1 MTETELQFDN
11 ITPQNLKDNETIYK
25 LLKLYNSSFEDF
37 VDILENP
44 LNLSDTDFLIKK
56 YEETANV
63 RFDSVRREI
72 FKIHLQEI
80 FQTFEEIGD
89 SEEIYNKFKGVYE
102 SLNISTDNL
111 KIVADIDKS
120 IDSQYLNASKS
131 FKTKKGTRSGFFFVY
146 DIINKAGI
154 QAINT
159 DKFFNLIEGTKENPR
174 TPYEY
179 TVETSLYKEVFQKT
193 IVPLAHPVGFNW
205 NFIRLLFFTME
216 DYFGLEEIKT
226 LGETLLTCYG
236 SNEAAINQQEIVNS
250 KIYGTVKNFLIS
262 ENQDKQEQIII
273 DYNPLDGSEGDGL
286 RLLKDFNGTVVLY
299 DRQSVKILRDINT
312 GELTG
317 EIQYLEIDDIRLIQE
332 QNGILTINKVQRTLL
347 DETFEVIESIDF
359 KEYTIIDKEYIEVQF
374 KVRGDFEDKWN
385 NAKLYLMDKV
395 VSDDIKF
402 FETKTF
408 TRQDILDSSSSYNG
422 RIVKDMGSN
431 CLLTYKAIYT
441 YKVSTKDVSEYV
453 ESVRPH
459 SLGLET
465 DVTNISIPQS
475 EYDIAISEGRDPYK
489 DLYATHDH
497 TIQEFNLYDTNEN
510 FARLAIGNIPKQY
523 SPYRSSPDISIDD
536 PGYFIDKNIEIDED
550 TDWRINWGELH
561 LRDLGFNPN
570 NPSGPRWESFYT
582 PEAEESLNLIGSTT
596 PVQTFIRQNLEWA
609 GNKGSSTLPEGFG
622 TGYIPDNQTKED
634 NLISGIK
641 TLSEDYLGVI
651 RLQGNGEYIAWENFD
666 VFISYDIV
674 SNVNLNLSE
683 EVFNALYNY
692 EYNDYV
698 HEFLDDNS
706 TVIYLN
712 DIKEWSNSWETG
724 ALVFDSNKEIGDGDW
739 AIGFMLHREYES
751 EHYKE
756 SWITENDLGILDDSE
771 YEKMHADIILG
782 DKKYNYNYWSPGGIE
797 ILESDSE
804 YEIDGGNWAIEYILL
819 HSCEYENYRIS
830 WTDVNE
836 EGLLDYSKYEEFEF
850 GVYRDGVLLE
860 DNNLSAIE

>member
-1 MTETELQFDN
+1 MTDTELQFDN

-25 LLKLYNSSFEDF
+25 LSKLYNSSFEESI
-37 VDILENP
+37 DILENP
-44 LNLSDTDFLIKK
+44 LNLLDTDFLIKK
-56 YEETANV
+56 YEDTSNT
-63 RFDSVRREI
+63 RFDDVRREI

-89 SEEIYNKFKGVYE
+89 SEEIYNKFKSIYE
-102 SLNISTDNL
+102 SLNVSTDDL

-120 IDSQYLNASKS
+120 IDSQYLDASKS

-154 QAINT
+154 QAINA
-159 DKFFNLIEGTKENPR
+159 DEFFNLIEGTAENPN

-193 IVPLAHPVGFNW
+193 VVPLAHPVGFNW
-205 NFIRLLFFTME
+205 NFIRLLFLTME
-216 DYFGLEEIKT
+216 DYFGLEQIKT
-226 LGETLLTCYG
+226 LGETSLTCYG
-236 SNEAAINQQEIVNS
+236 SGETTINQVEIVKS
-250 KIYGTVKNFLIS
+250 GVYGSVKDFLIS
-262 ENQDKQEQIII
+262 ENQDKQEQVII
-273 DYNPLDGSEGDGL
+273 DYNPLDGSKGNGL
-286 RLLKDFNGTVVLY
+286 RLLKDFNGSVVLY
-299 DRQSVKILRDINT
+299 DRQSEKILRDKDT

-317 EIQYLEIDDIRLIQE
+317 EIQYLEIDDIKLVQK
-332 QNGILTINKVQRTLL
+332 QNGILTINKTQRTLL

-359 KEYTIIDKEYIEVQF
+359 EEYTIIDKEYIEVRF
-374 KVRGDFEDKWN
+374 KIMGDFEDKWN
-385 NAKLYLMDKV
+385 NAKLYLTNKV

-431 CLLTYKAIYT
+431 CLLTYKATYT

-453 ESVRPH
+453 ETIRPH

-465 DVTNISIPQS
+465 DVNDIDIPQS

-497 TIQEFNLYDTNEN
+497 TIQELNLYDTNEN

-523 SPYRSSPDISIDD
+523 SPYKSGPDISIDD
-536 PGYFIDKNIEIDED
+536 PRYFIDENAEIDED

-561 LRDLGFNPN
+561 VRDLGFNPN
-570 NPSGPRWESFYT
+570 NLSGPRWESFYT

-609 GNKGSSTLPEGFG
+609 GDKGSSTLPEGFG
-622 TGYIPDNQTKED
+622 TGYIPNNQTEED
-634 NLISGIK
+634 NLVSGIK
-641 TLSEDYLGVI
+641 ILSEDYSAVI

-666 VFISYDIV
+666 VFISYDMV
-674 SNVNLNLSE
+674 SNVNLDLSE
-683 EVFNALYNY
+683 EVFSAFYNY

-698 HEFLDDNS
+698 HEFLDDKS
-706 TVIYLN
+706 ILIYLS
-712 DIKEWSNSWETG
+712 DTKEWSNTWETE
-724 ALVFDSNKEIGDGDW
+724 AIVLDSGREINDSDW
-739 AIGFMLHREYES
+739 AIGFILHREYAS

-771 YEKMHADIILG
+771 YE
-782 DKKYNYNYWSPGGIE
+782 
-797 ILESDSE
+797 
-804 YEIDGGNWAIEYILL
+804 
-819 HSCEYENYRIS
+819 
-830 WTDVNE
+830 
-836 EGLLDYSKYEEFEF
+836 EFEF
-850 GVYRDGVLLE
+850 GVYRDGELLE